1 MLQCMLISITC
12 LRVCRNRSV
21 ARLQRM
27 ASIRE
32 AAERAAQAAEMSS
45 QKQVPKKAEEV
56 LVVVQ
61 PGEILLL
68 SC

>member
-1 MLQCMLISITC
+1 
-12 LRVCRNRSV
+12 
-21 ARLQRM
+21 M